1 MNFNI
6 DFLAWRKIAL
16 VLSSIFLLVSLSS
29 LFLKEL
35 NWGLDFTGGTLVELS
50 YPNEANIPQIRQN
63 LIQGGFEG
71 AQVANFGSS
80 REVLIKL
87 PGTVS
92 DSLGSEIVSL
102 LSTSNEG
109 KTVDLR
115 RIEYVGPQIGSELRD
130 DGGTAMLIALAF
142 MMLYIAFR
150 FQSMFAGAA
159 VIALVH
165 DVIIVVGIFSLIQ
178 IEFDLTVLAALLAV
192 IGYSLNDT
200 IVVSDRIRENI
211 RSMDAESTEE
221 IINTS
226 LNQTLGRTLITS
238 LTTLL
243 VLFSLFILGGEL
255 IKNFPDHYR
264 HYSQKSFT
272 YAGIAQK
279 NRNQLLWR
287 DDMFDGV
294 KTGYTQSAGYCLV
307 GSAVKDGMRL
317 VAVVLDSEDN
327 KRFNDVSNLMV
338 YGFRYFKT
346 EKLFT
351 KKEPVKSIEVIA
363 GKKDKVNVG
372 LPEDVILTLQKNQRD
387 SLKFEISTESTILAP
402 IKSMDK
408 AGTIKVLDS
417 DNNVLYESDLIYL
430 ESVEE
435 KGFFLRLIAI
445 IWNWIKSLFS

>member
-1 MNFNI
+1 MSFNI

-255 IKNFPDHYR
+255 IKNFALALIFGVIVGTYSSIYIAANALIMMGLTKDH
-264 HYSQKSFT
+264 
-272 YAGIAQK
+272 
-279 NRNQLLWR
+279 
-287 DDMFDGV
+287 
-294 KTGYTQSAGYCLV
+294 
-307 GSAVKDGMRL
+307 
-317 VAVVLDSEDN
+317 
-327 KRFNDVSNLMV
+327 
-338 YGFRYFKT
+338 
-346 EKLFT
+346 
-351 KKEPVKSIEVIA
+351 
-363 GKKDKVNVG
+363 
-372 LPEDVILTLQKNQRD
+372 
-387 SLKFEISTESTILAP
+387 LK
-402 IKSMDK
+402 
-408 AGTIKVLDS
+408 
-417 DNNVLYESDLIYL
+417 
-430 ESVEE
+430 VEE
-435 KGFFLRLIAI
+435 AENADDNPLP
-445 IWNWIKSLFS
+445 